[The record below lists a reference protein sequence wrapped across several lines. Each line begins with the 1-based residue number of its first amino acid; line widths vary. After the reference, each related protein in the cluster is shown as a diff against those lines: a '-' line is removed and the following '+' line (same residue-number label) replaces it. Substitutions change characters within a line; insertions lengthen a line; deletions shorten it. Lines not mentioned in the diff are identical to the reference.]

1 MKGYF
6 LALALGFIS
15 VTAFAQT
22 TTSASEDVAT
32 ELDAHFNRLKSRSNH
47 YRENTREYKV
57 VDVKVLNAFWES
69 VQASVK
75 NHERSLLQDGKS
87 SVANLQKAQA
97 TIATQ
102 SQQIQGLKLEN
113 ARKEKA
119 MQENTFAVDH
129 LSVLGLGINKNF
141 FVIAAFAIIA
151 GLVIACAVFFSLF
164 KKAKTVSDEKVKA
177 FSSVDQEFTEF
188 KKASRE
194 RELKIKRELQTETN
208 SKEEMR
214 QQLASLQK
222 QAHA

>member
-6 LALALGFIS
+6 LALAFGLTFSAG
-15 VTAFAQT
+15 FAQT
-22 TTSASEDVAT
+22 TTSPSEQVAT

-57 VDVKVLNAFWES
+57 VDVKVLDAFWQS
-69 VQASVK
+69 VQATVQ
-75 NHERSLLQDGKS
+75 NHERGLVQGGKS
-87 SVANLQKAQA
+87 SEENLQKAQT

-102 SQQIQGLKLEN
+102 AEQIQALKLEN
-113 ARKEKA
+113 ARKENA

-141 FVIAAFAIIA
+141 FVIATFAVMAALI
-151 GLVIACAVFFSLF
+151 VACGVFFSLY
-164 KKAKTVSDEKVKA
+164 KKAKTVTDEKVKA
-177 FSSVDQEFTEF
+177 FSDMDLEFTEF
-188 KKASRE
+188 KKASRD

-214 QQLASLQK
+214 QQLATFQK
-222 QAHA
+222 QTSV